1 MKPHTYRFVFAALL
15 LTMLAIFGI
24 AFTADS
30 EPQNSSLKTDGMK
43 DAKLAEEKMMSKQEE
58 RIVSKDKKILVVCY
72 SFSRGNTRKIAKQ
85 LQTVLDADYAEIEP
99 THPYPPYGGWN
110 SEVTEQGKREV
121 EAGFMPEIKPL
132 AVNIADYDIIAVGT
146 PTWWFT
152 MAPPMHTFL
161 KSQDWTGKTVI
172 PFMTHGGWPGH
183 VITDIKEY
191 CAGAE
196 FAADMEI
203 QFDSE
208 GGDHMLT
215 SQADIDAWLEG
226 LRKELR

>member
-15 LTMLAIFGI
+15 LTMLAVFGI

-43 DAKLAEEKMMSKQEE
+43 GVKLAEEKMMSKQEE

-72 SFSRGNTRKIAKQ
+72 SFSRGNTRKIAKK

-132 AVNIADYDIIAVGT
+132 AVNIADYEIIAVVVYHGASHGHF
-146 PTWWFT
+146 PEI
-152 MAPPMHTFL
+152 AGL
-161 KSQDWTGKTVI
+161 DGQD
-172 PFMTHGGWPGH
+172 GH
-183 VITDIKEY
+183 SLYDTRRL
-191 CAGAE
+191 AGACNHGHQG
-196 FAADMEI
+196 I
-203 QFDSE
+203 
-208 GGDHMLT
+208 
-215 SQADIDAWLEG
+215 
-226 LRKELR
+226 LRRGKICRSYGNTV